1 VFGKEGKKFRSK
13 KEKLFTVHLFI
24 VMRSKISGIRIADSE
39 GGNVKNMAVMVTDKG
54 TRIPLVW
61 NIMQRAKWFADYK

>member
-24 VMRSKISGIRIADSE
+24 VIRSKIIGTRMADSE

-54 TRIPLVW
+54 TCIPLV
-61 NIMQRAKWFADYK
+61 